1 MDSLP
6 VALLEFAFAWLDL
19 DEIRA
24 AKLVCTHWSACQ
36 AACSVVNGF
45 PVGTLVQLDRIQVLH
60 VEVTSKQSLSR
71 LDASQL
77 HDLKDLHLK
86 LDASRVFP
94 RTLHKRT
101 LEGDFADLLSHVEWV
116 FELPHAGI
124 LTKLFCLPR
133 LRSLVLHKVITLG
146 RGTHASPD
154 CPLESLKFVD
164 CHDLDLDFLV
174 NLPRLQFLG
183 FLGGTILPDDL
194 PLAVRL
200 GVTELDIIRDRLI
213 VGWRQARLAV
223 DLTGFPQLRRLG
235 LEIGGLG
242 ISTMSCM
249 HELTAAILSLKHLR
263 QLNFNFS
270 VSLHA
275 DWFIARLQNLT
286 SLDVEFTSWP
296 GPEEGLASCST
307 LRHLILRE
315 VPGHNEN
322 RVSRRLT
329 RIRECAELRSLKLV
343 GNSLVP
349 AFLVTAE
356 LPSWIQCLE
365 LVGLWP
371 SSAVSIPEVWMET
384 KSFAA
389 MPSDTQRALR
399 SSVKNLYVVQKLMIR
414 TSGFG
419 AESSISRTARPS

>member
-1 MDSLP
+1 MDTLP
-6 VALLEFAFAWLDL
+6 GALLEFAFAWLDL
-19 DEIRA
+19 EEIRS
-24 AKLVCTHWSACQ
+24 AKLACKHWSACQ
-36 AACSVVNGF
+36 AACPVVNGF
-45 PVGTLVQLDRIQVLH
+45 PVGALVQRGRIQVLRL
-60 VEVTSKQSLSR
+60 EVTSKQSLSC
-71 LDASQL
+71 LDHSQF
-77 HDLKDLHLK
+77 HDLEELHLK

-101 LEGDFADLLSHVEWV
+101 LEGDFAHLLSHVEWV
-116 FELPHAGI
+116 FEPPHASI

-164 CHDLDLDFLV
+164 CHDLYLDFLV
-174 NLPRLQFLG
+174 NLPRLQSLG

-213 VGWRQARLAV
+213 VGWQQPRLAV
-223 DLTGFPQLRRLG
+223 DLTGYPQLQRLG
-235 LEIGGLG
+235 LEIGGMG
-242 ISTMSCM
+242 IGMMSCM
-249 HELTAAILSLKHLR
+249 NELTAAILSLKHLR

-270 VSLHA
+270 VSLNA
-275 DWFIARLQNLT
+275 DWLIAGLQNLT

-296 GPEEGLASCST
+296 GPEESLASCST

-329 RIRECAELRSLKLV
+329 RMCDCAELRSLKLV
-343 GNSLVP
+343 GSSLIP
-349 AFLVTAE
+349 ARLVAA
-356 LPSWIQCLE
+356 LPVWIECLE
-365 LVGLWP
+365 LAGLWP
-371 SSAVSIPEVWMET
+371 YSAVAISEVWLEA

-389 MPSDTQRALR
+389 MPLNTQTALR
-399 SSVKNLYVVQKLMIR
+399 SSVKNLYVVERI
-414 TSGFG
+414 
-419 AESSISRTARPS
+419 